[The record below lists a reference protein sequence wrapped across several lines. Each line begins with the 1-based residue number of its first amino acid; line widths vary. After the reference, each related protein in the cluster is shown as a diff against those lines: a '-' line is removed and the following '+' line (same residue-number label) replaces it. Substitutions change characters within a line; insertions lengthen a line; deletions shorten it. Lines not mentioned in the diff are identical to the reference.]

1 MARRGLGKGLD
12 ALLPS
17 IDELDTDAQSGHV
30 QEIEINQIDPN
41 TDQPRKKFDQEEIKE
56 LAESIKQHGVVQPII
71 VKPNKERYMIVV
83 GERRWRAA
91 RIAGL
96 THIPAIIRDI
106 SENEV
111 VEIALI
117 ENLQREDLN
126 PIEEAQGI
134 KQLIEEYGLTQEEV
148 AERIG
153 WSRPAVSNSLRLLTL
168 SEEIIKHIEDGL
180 ITPGHA
186 RALLSL
192 RDHTLRDI
200 LVKNIIE
207 NDLSVREAENLAK
220 RLEGEDKK
228 QKGAANTAKPSY
240 LIEIEENLEEYF
252 GTRVTIK
259 PGRKRGIIQIEYYSN
274 EDLERIMDR
283 MKR

>member
-1 MARRGLGKGLD
+1 M
-12 ALLPS
+12 
-17 IDELDTDAQSGHV
+17 I
-30 QEIEINQIDPN
+30 
-41 TDQPRKKFDQEEIKE
+41 RKKIKE

-153 WSRPAVSNSLRLLTL
+153 WSRPGC
-168 SEEIIKHIEDGL
+168 IKF
-180 ITPGHA
+180 T
-186 RALLSL
+186 
-192 RDHTLRDI
+192 
-200 LVKNIIE
+200 
-207 NDLSVREAENLAK
+207 
-220 RLEGEDKK
+220 
-228 QKGAANTAKPSY
+228 
-240 LIEIEENLEEYF
+240 
-252 GTRVTIK
+252 
-259 PGRKRGIIQIEYYSN
+259 
-274 EDLERIMDR
+274 
-283 MKR
+283 